1 MSSKAARRY
10 AQAFLET
17 AIEKDILEEA
27 KEDMNRIGDLM
38 KSSKEL
44 RLFLKSPL
52 VKQEQKKGAL
62 DEIFGSNVHNLTA
75 NLLDL
80 LLEKNREDLL
90 GAITEHFAALYNIH
104 HGIIEVDVTSAY
116 EMDQKQVTG
125 MKSQLEAATGKK
137 VQMNRTVDKEL
148 IGGIMVR
155 IDDTVIDGSVKFK
168 LNQLKE
174 QFSSAAVE

>member
-1 MSSKAARRY
+1 MSFKAARRY

-17 AIEKDILEEA
+17 AIEKGILEDA
-27 KEDMNRIGDLM
+27 KKDMNQIGELI

-52 VKQEQKKGAL
+52 VKLEQKKGAL
-62 DEIFGSNVHNLTA
+62 DEIFGSNVHALTA
-75 NLLDL
+75 KFLDL
-80 LLEKNREDLL
+80 LLQKNREGLL
-90 GAITEHFAALYNIH
+90 EYITKHFTDLYNIH
-104 HGIIEVDVTSAY
+104 HGIIEVDVTSAFKL
-116 EMDQKQVTG
+116 DDKQVSG

-137 VQMNRTVDKEL
+137 VQMNQTVDKEL